1 MLNYPR
7 NLDQNYINYLTIGNK
22 DMSLMNKIKEIVSNP
37 ISVSYKEKKDYSK
50 LDMIVLNPI
59 FLFLFVIFITWSA
72 WDVSRPQTSS
82 PADAALS
89 NAMMYFERG
98 DFDNA
103 ILQLESVVEDHS
115 RTSAATHAK
124 FYIGRTAFING
135 NNDKA
140 MVLLSESAAKLKYP
154 TLKTEAYIMLG
165 QLDSDTEK
173 AMKLFD
179 KAAKNA
185 LSENEITYISIL
197 KAKRL
202 VLDNNKAKAVEI
214 LNSLDVENSQY
225 KELFEEVYGTA
236 LTLN

>member
-22 DMSLMNKIKEIVSNP
+22 DMPLMNKIKEMISNP
-37 ISVSYKEKKDYSK
+37 MSVSYKEKKEYSK
-50 LDMIVLNPI
+50 LDMVVLNPI
-59 FLFLFVIFITWSA
+59 FLFLLVATVTWSA

-140 MVLLSESAAKLKYP
+140 LVLLSESASKLEYS
-154 TLKTEAYIMLG
+154 TLKTEA
-165 QLDSDTEK
+165 
-173 AMKLFD
+173 
-179 KAAKNA
+179 
-185 LSENEITYISIL
+185 
-197 KAKRL
+197 
-202 VLDNNKAKAVEI
+202 
-214 LNSLDVENSQY
+214 
-225 KELFEEVYGTA
+225 
-236 LTLN
+236 

>member
-1 MLNYPR
+1 
-7 NLDQNYINYLTIGNK
+7 
-22 DMSLMNKIKEIVSNP
+22 MSLVNKIKEMISSP
-37 ISVSYKEKKDYSK
+37 ISVSYKQKKEYSK

-59 FLFLFVIFITWSA
+59 FLFLLVSFVAWSA

-82 PADAALS
+82 AADIALS
-89 NAMMYFERG
+89 NAMVYFERG

-103 ILQLESVVEDHS
+103 VLQLESVVEDHKK
-115 RTSAATHAK
+115 TSAAVNAK
-124 FYIGRTAFING
+124 FYLGRTAFING

-140 MVLLSESAAKLKYP
+140 MMLLSECASKLDYP

-165 QLDSDTEK
+165 QLDLDLDN
-173 AMKLFD
+173 ALRFFD

-185 LSENEITYISIL
+185 LSDNEVTYVSIL

-202 VLDNNKAKAVEI
+202 TMVGKKSEALEILDN
-214 LNSLDVENSQY
+214 LDSENSAY
-225 KELFEEVYGTA
+225 KELFEEVYGLA

>member
-1 MLNYPR
+1 
-7 NLDQNYINYLTIGNK
+7 
-22 DMSLMNKIKEIVSNP
+22 MSLVNKIKEMISSP
-37 ISVSYKEKKDYSK
+37 ISVSYKQKKEYSK

-59 FLFLFVIFITWSA
+59 FLFLLVSFVMWSA

-82 PADAALS
+82 PADTALS
-89 NAMMYFERG
+89 NAMVYFERG

-103 ILQLESVVEDHS
+103 VLQLESIVEDHKK
-115 RTSAATHAK
+115 TSAAVNAK
-124 FYIGRTAFING
+124 FYLGRTAFING

-140 MVLLSESAAKLKYP
+140 IMLLSECASKLDYS

-165 QLDSDTEK
+165 QLDSDLDN
-173 AMKLFD
+173 ALRFFD

-185 LSENEITYISIL
+185 LSDNEVTYISIL

-202 VLDNNKAKAVEI
+202 TMVGKKSEALEILDN
-214 LNSLDVENSQY
+214 LDSENNAY
-225 KELFEEVYGTA
+225 KELFEEVYGLA